1 MSIIKNQIHK
11 VFFQFCLR
19 LIRGALIVVLCL
31 TFESGVALAEPLD
44 SKPITQ
50 SDNHKS
56 ESASPTS
63 LQQKSTFIKKEDTI
77 KKVFPP
83 KKTDIV
89 PAPKDNGEGETYPED
104 AGGDG
109 SEPDKLSE
117 DDHYEEKPA
126 PIGPFQTGGGVSVGL
141 SLPPPPLVLPSAANK
156 DPDIIES
163 GEVVIMSADMEEA
176 QTIARQSRDLNFS
189 IKRRR
194 ILPGMKLVISVLRVP
209 EGVTVG
215 QAIKTLREHFPG
227 LWTDANHRYQLQSGE
242 QEGVKR
248 YGHKLIGWESAPS
261 NCGSSLRIGLVD
273 TMVDTN
279 HPALKGQRLVTRSF
293 LTHGVKPADMN
304 HGTAVAALL
313 VGSPLHASFAGLL
326 PSAELYAA
334 AIFRHRQKHRVDTTS
349 ELVVLALDWLIE
361 QKAVIINLSL
371 GGPRNLMI
379 EAAVQRIHSLGVTLI
394 AAAGNSGKNA
404 PPVYPAAHEGVIA
417 VTAIDARLKP
427 YKLANRGDYISF
439 SAPGVDVWTAKP
451 GGGGTYASG
460 TSYAVP
466 FVTATIGNAWITNP
480 EVPRS
485 DLLGQ
490 IQKKARD
497 LGIPG
502 KDPVFG
508 WGLVQALKPCVNIN
522 RSQKPSTQNLRKS
535 DTPGD
540 RYSKTGGMSHEKDSH

>member
-1 MSIIKNQIHK
+1 M
-11 VFFQFCLR
+11 
-19 LIRGALIVVLCL
+19 VLCL
-31 TFESGVALAEPLD
+31 TFEGGVALAEPLE
-44 SKPITQ
+44 SRPFVK
-50 SDNHKS
+50 SDNLKS
-56 ESASPTS
+56 EPASQNP
-63 LQQKSTFIKKEDTI
+63 LLREADRPIIKKEDTQ
-77 KKVFPP
+77 KKIFSP
-83 KKTDIV
+83 KKYDIG
-89 PAPKDNGEGETYPED
+89 PSYKDKGEGGTEPED
-104 AGGDG
+104 TGENDA
-109 SEPDKLSE
+109 EPEELSE
-117 DDHYEEKPA
+117 DDYHEEKPA
-126 PIGPFQTGGGVSVGL
+126 PIRPFQSGGGGSVGL
-141 SLPPPPLVLPSAANK
+141 SLPPPPIVLPSAANK
-156 DPDIIES
+156 DPDIMEP

-176 QTIARQSRDLNFS
+176 QTIAQQSADMGFS

-209 EGVTVG
+209 EGMTVG
-215 QAIKTLREHFPG
+215 KAIKTLRENFPN
-227 LWTDANHRYQLQSGE
+227 LWADANHRYQLQSGE
-242 QEGVKR
+242 QEAVKR
-248 YGHKLIGWESAPS
+248 YGHKLIGWESAPNS
-261 NCGSSLRIGLVD
+261 CGSSLRIGLVD

-334 AIFRHRQKHRVDTTS
+334 AIFRQHQKHRVDTTS

-379 EAAVQRIHSLGVTLI
+379 EAAVRRIHSLGVTLI
-394 AAAGNSGKNA
+394 AAAGNSGKKA
-404 PPVYPAAHEGVIA
+404 SPVYPAAHEGVIA
-417 VTAIDARLKP
+417 VTAIDARLKT
-427 YKLANRGDYISF
+427 YKMANRGDYISF
-439 SAPGVDVWTAKP
+439 SAPGVDIWTAKS

-466 FVTATIGNAWITNP
+466 FVTATIGSAWITNP
-480 EVPRS
+480 EVPGS

-490 IQKKARD
+490 IQKKSRD

-508 WGLVQALKPCVNIN
+508 WGLVQVLKPCVNIK
-522 RSQKPSTQNLRKS
+522 RSQNPSTQNLRKS